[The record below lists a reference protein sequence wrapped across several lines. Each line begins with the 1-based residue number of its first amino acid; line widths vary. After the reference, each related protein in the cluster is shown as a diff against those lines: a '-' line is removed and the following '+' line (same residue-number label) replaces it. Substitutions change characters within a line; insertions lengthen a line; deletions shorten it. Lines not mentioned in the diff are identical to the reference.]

1 MTHEIE
7 IESAQLVTA
16 DELHGAL
23 SESGLES
30 EVVETWPRAR
40 LRFTMDGTAGEI
52 ATAVGHALD
61 GWGGNRELQL
71 VPQAVGESL
80 VVLRPPTA

>member
-23 SESGLES
+23 TESGLET

-40 LRFTMDGTAGEI
+40 LRFTMEGNAGDVVR
-52 ATAVGHALD
+52 AVGHALD
-61 GWGGNRELQL
+61 GWGGTRELQL
-71 VPQAVGESL
+71 VPQTVGESL
-80 VVLRPPTA
+80 VVLRPPAA

>member
-23 SESGLES
+23 SDSGLES

-40 LRFTMDGTAGEI
+40 LRFTMEGTAGEVVS
-52 ATAVGHALD
+52 AVGHALD
-61 GWGGNRELQL
+61 GWGGNRDLQL
-71 VPQAVGESL
+71 VPQAMGDSL
-80 VVLRPPTA
+80 VVLRPPS